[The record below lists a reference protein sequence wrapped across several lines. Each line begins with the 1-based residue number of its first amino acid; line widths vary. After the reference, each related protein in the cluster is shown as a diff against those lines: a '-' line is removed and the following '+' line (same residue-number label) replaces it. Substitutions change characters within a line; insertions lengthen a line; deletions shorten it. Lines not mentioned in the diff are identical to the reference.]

1 MEKKIIGEQG
11 EQEAV
16 NYLLNK
22 GYELLERNWRY
33 KKKEID
39 IILKKGNRL
48 VIAEVKTRQYKSIES
63 PSDMIPRKKQRFL
76 IEAAD
81 AYVMS
86 KDIHLDVRFDIVFV
100 YNHDEEKEIKH
111 IEDAFQPNLLF

>member
-1 MEKKIIGEQG
+1 MEKKIIGDKG
-11 EQEAV
+11 EDAAV
-16 NYLLNK
+16 NHLLEK
-22 GYELLERNWRY
+22 RYELLARNWRY

-39 IILKKGNRL
+39 IIMKKGNRL
-48 VIAEVKTRQYKSIES
+48 VIVEVKTRQYKSIES
-63 PSDMIPRKKQRFL
+63 PTDMIPRKKQRFL

-86 KDIHLDVRFDIVFV
+86 KNINLDVRFDLVFV
-100 YNHDEEKEIKH
+100 YNKGEEKKINH